1 MKNNIKNMKNNIKN
15 MKNKIQQVVI
25 LLIYNGV

>member
-15 MKNKIQQVVI
+15 MKNNIQQVVI